1 MSDVTYTPTATE
13 VKQLR
18 ETTQAGMMDC
28 KRALEETGGD
38 MDAAVRLL
46 REKGVAQAGKRA
58 GRGTGE
64 GVVETYVHAGGKIG
78 AMVEVGS
85 ETDFVA
91 RNENFRAFARK
102 VAMQIAANRDL
113 RFVSES
119 EVSDQFKAGE
129 LEIFRAKAAAD
140 GRPEKMLDQIAEG
153 MWRKSLTDY
162 VLLNQPS
169 IRPEDDG
176 KTIET
181 LRAELSGTIGEN
193 IEIKRFARFEVGAE

>member
-1 MSDVTYTPTATE
+1 VSDVSYKATPAD

-38 MDAAVRLL
+38 MDAAVKLL
-46 REKGVAQAGKRA
+46 RERGIASAGKRA

-64 GVVETYVHAGGKIG
+64 GMVSTYVHAGGRIG
-78 AMVEVGS
+78 AMVEIGC

-91 RNENFRAFARK
+91 RNDGFQAFARK
-102 VAMQIAANRDL
+102 VALQVASGNDL
-113 RFVSES
+113 RFVSEAD
-119 EVSDQFKAGE
+119 VSDEFRAAE
-129 LEIFRAKAAAD
+129 LDIYRAKAAAE
-140 GRPEKMLDQIAEG
+140 GRPEAMLDKIADG
-153 MWRKSLTDY
+153 MFKKALVET

-176 KTIET
+176 KTIDT
-181 LRAELSGTIGEN
+181 LRAELSGTLGEN
-193 IEIKRFARFEVGAE
+193 IEIKRFARFEVGGA